1 MARRTLL
8 IIASILLAALG
19 TALIWL
25 YVQGAENRASQ
36 NAQLVP
42 ALFLARDVPAGQSPA
57 AAVITRGVP
66 PDVAAQA
73 VTAIAQIGSQT
84 LRVDGVRDQLLLRSM
99 LSTSGASTGNFPAGG
114 VASLTISD
122 PNRVPAELSAG
133 DVVDV
138 IRLTKDGAQP
148 LLSDITVRSVGPVTQ
163 GATGTAA
170 GGANGTAAGGA
181 NGTAAGGANG
191 TAQNGTVPPSIVAL
205 NVSQAQAVTLYTAV
219 ARGEQMAVYLHG
231 TKSP

>member
-25 YVQGAENRASQ
+25 YVQGAENRATQ

-42 ALFLARDVPAGQSPA
+42 ALFLTRDVAAGQSPA
-57 AAVITRGVP
+57 TAVRTENVP
-66 PDVAAQA
+66 PLVASGA
-73 VTAIAQIGSQT
+73 VTSLQELGSLRLQVGAVTGQI
-84 LRVDGVRDQLLLRSM
+84 LLKSM

-138 IRLTKDGAQP
+138 IRLTKDRTEV
-148 LLSDITVRSVGPVTQ
+148 LLPNITVRSVGPLTQ

-181 NGTAAGGANG
+181 NGTAH
-191 TAQNGTVPPSIVAL
+191 NGTVPPSIVAL

>member
-1 MARRTLL
+1 VARRTLL

-25 YVQGAENRASQ
+25 YVQGAENRAAQ

-42 ALFLARDVPAGQSPA
+42 ALFLTRPVAVGESPA
-57 AAVITRGVP
+57 TAVRVKEVPPAVAAGAVTNPQDIGTQTLQVAAVT
-66 PDVAAQA
+66 D
-73 VTAIAQIGSQT
+73 QI
-84 LRVDGVRDQLLLRSM
+84 LLRSM
-99 LSTSGASTGNFPAGG
+99 LSTSGASTGNFSAGG

-133 DVVDV
+133 DLVDV
-138 IRLTKDGAQP
+138 VRLGKDGARI
-148 LLSDITVRSVGPVTQ
+148 LLSNISVRSVGPAGQ
-163 GATGTAA
+163 GGTGSAV
-170 GGANGTAAGGA
+170 GGAS
-181 NGTAAGGANG
+181 G

-205 NVSQAQAVTLYTAV
+205 NVSQGDAVTLYSAV
-219 ARGEQMAVYLHG
+219 ARGDQMAVYLHG